1 MALSL
6 ADQGVRVNAVAP
18 GTIATE
24 LARTAVLTSDE
35 SKARIPS
42 RTPMRRSGEPE
53 EIADVAAWLL
63 SDAASCVTGEIVV
76 ADGGDMM
83 LNYTAA
89 VWGRG
94 FTRRAAGRAPAR
106 PWPAPRPCRH
116 LPASHRPRPGGRPRC
131 GSG

>member
-53 EIADVAAWLL
+53 EIADVAA
-63 SDAASCVTGEIVV
+63 
-76 ADGGDMM
+76 
-83 LNYTAA
+83 
-89 VWGRG
+89 
-94 FTRRAAGRAPAR
+94 
-106 PWPAPRPCRH
+106 
-116 LPASHRPRPGGRPRC
+116 
-131 GSG
+131 